1 VRSLAA
7 FPVCWFI
14 AILGWAA
21 TDLAHAECRL
31 EPGPQRTV
39 VRVLDGETF
48 VLDDGSEVRLA
59 GALAPRGSD
68 AGVGDAEWPSA
79 GAAKAALQTV
89 LVGQTVVLGYHGNLR
104 RDRQNRHVAQAFIV
118 DGAKETWVQ
127 GHMLRTGHARATQQR
142 DARGCADDLLAH
154 EQVARAEG
162 RGIWSIAAYQ
172 TRLAQRT
179 RDLEGMTARFA
190 VLAGRIAWVAEGR
203 EATAL
208 GFTPARTRGASAG
221 VSGRR
226 GVVVMIEARDRDLLG
241 TLGGDAKA
249 LEGRTVEVRGWL
261 EQRLGRPPGTYV
273 MDVSAAGMIMLKDA
287 SAATAHAPEPP
298 VQGSTP

>member
-1 VRSLAA
+1 
-7 FPVCWFI
+7 
-14 AILGWAA
+14 
-21 TDLAHAECRL
+21 
-31 EPGPQRTV
+31 V

-68 AGVGDAEWPSA
+68 AGVGDAEWPAA
-79 GAAKAALQTV
+79 GAARGALQTV
-89 LVGQTVVLGYHGNLR
+89 LEGQTVVLGYHGSLR
-104 RDRQNRHVAQAFIV
+104 RDRQNRHLAQVFVV
-118 DGAKETWVQ
+118 DGLKETWVQ
-127 GHMLRTGHARATQQR
+127 GHMLRIGHARATQQR
-142 DARGCADDLLAH
+142 DARGCAEDLLAH
-154 EQVARAEG
+154 EHVARAEG
-162 RGIWSIAAYQ
+162 LGIWTIAAYQ

-179 RDLEGMTARFA
+179 RDLEA

-208 GFTPARTRGASAG
+208 GFTPARTRGLSG

-241 TLGGDAKA
+241 ALGGDAKA

-287 SAATAHAPEPP
+287 PAPSAGSAP
-298 VQGSTP
+298 Q